1 MQTDG
6 VSDRTTTEPAP
17 GDDPAALASEPPAPR
32 TSLWRHRGFLSLW
45 AGETTS
51 QFGAQLGF
59 LAIPV
64 LAIQVL
70 AASEFEI
77 GLLNALQTAA
87 FLVIGLP
94 AGAWIDRWMKRRVM
108 ILADVVRAVA
118 LALLPVF
125 WFLGVLDFV
134 HLLVIATIVGVATV
148 FFDVS
153 YQSYLPVLVPRDAI
167 PDANSKLESTAQ
179 IARVG
184 GPAIAGGLLAV
195 LQAPLLLL
203 GAAFTYV
210 VSFVAL
216 LTIRDS
222 ETPKPRADRRPLVTE
237 IREGVA
243 FVVRQPL
250 LRRIVLTTGVGNF
263 FQTIAM
269 TMLPVLVL
277 RELGLSPAVLGI
289 ATSIGAVGG
298 ILGAIATARLA
309 RAIGEGT
316 IIPVSAVVMGSA
328 LLLAPLMA
336 VVPAA
341 AIPLLVVVELLLSVT
356 VLVYNITQVS
366 FRQRICPPELLGRMN
381 ASIRFFVWGVMPLG
395 ALLSGVLAVTIGI
408 VPTMWIGAVGTLLS
422 AGFVVFSP
430 LLGMRKLPD
439 AAAPPAPP
447 AG

>member
-1 MQTDG
+1 M
-6 VSDRTTTEPAP
+6 SDPVTTEPAP
-17 GDDPAALASEPPAPR
+17 GDDPAALAADTPAR

-94 AGAWIDRWMKRRVM
+94 AGAWIDRWLKRRVM

-125 WFLGVLDFV
+125 WFAGVLDFA
-134 HLLVIATIVGVATV
+134 HLLVVATIVGVATV

-153 YQSYLPVLVPRDAI
+153 YQSYIPVLVPRDAI
-167 PDANSKLESTAQ
+167 ADANSKLEGTAQ
-179 IARVG
+179 VARVG

-195 LQAPLLLL
+195 LQAPLLLV
-203 GAAFTYV
+203 GTAATYV

-216 LTIRDS
+216 LTIRDT
-222 ETPKPRADRRPLVTE
+222 EVPKPRADRRPLVTE

-243 FVVRQPL
+243 FVVREPL
-250 LRRIVLTTGVGNF
+250 LHRIVLTTGVGNLF
-263 FQTIAM
+263 TTIIL

-298 ILGAIATARLA
+298 ILGALASARLG
-309 RAIGEGT
+309 RLVGEGT
-316 IIPVSAVVMGSA
+316 IIPVSAVVLGVA

-336 VVPAA
+336 VLPAA
-341 AIPLLVVVELLLSVT
+341 AIPLLIAVELLLSVS

-381 ASIRFFVWGVMPLG
+381 ASIRFFVWGVMPIG
-395 ALLSGVLAVTIGI
+395 ALLSGVLATTIGI

-422 AGFVVFSP
+422 AVFVVFSP
-430 LLGMRKLPD
+430 LLGMRTLPESATPAR
-439 AAAPPAPP
+439 AAR
-447 AG
+447 

>member
-1 MQTDG
+1 M
-6 VSDRTTTEPAP
+6 SDPTVEPAP
-17 GDDPAALASEPPAPR
+17 GDDPGALAAEPPAPR

-51 QFGAQLGF
+51 QFGAQIGS

-64 LAIQVL
+64 LAIQLL

-94 AGAWIDRWMKRRVM
+94 AGAWIDRWLKRRVM
-108 ILADVVRAVA
+108 ILGDVVRAAA

-125 WFLGVLDFV
+125 WFAGVLDFA
-134 HLLVIATIVGVATV
+134 HLLVVATVVGVATV

-153 YQSYLPVLVPRDAI
+153 YQSYIPVLVPRDAI
-167 PDANSKLESTAQ
+167 ADANAKLEGTAQ

-184 GPAIAGGLLAV
+184 GPAVAGGLLAV

-203 GAAFTYV
+203 GTAATYV
-210 VSFVAL
+210 VSFLAL
-216 LTIRDS
+216 LTIRDT
-222 ETPKPRADRRPLVTE
+222 EVPKPRADRRPLVVE

-243 FVVRQPL
+243 FVVREPL
-250 LRRIVLTTGVGNF
+250 LRRIVLCTGVGNLF
-263 FQTIAM
+263 TTIAL

-298 ILGAIATARLA
+298 ILGALASARLA
-309 RAIGEGT
+309 QALGEGT
-316 IIPVSAVVMGSA
+316 VIPVSAIVLGVA
-328 LLLAPLMA
+328 LLLAPLAA
-336 VVPAA
+336 VVPDA
-341 AIPLLVVVELLLSVT
+341 AIPLLIAVELLLSVG
-356 VLVYNITQVS
+356 VLVYNVTQVS
-366 FRQRICPPELLGRMN
+366 FRQRICPPALLGRMN
-381 ASIRFFVWGVMPLG
+381 ASIRFFVWGVMPIG
-395 ALLSGVLAVTIGI
+395 ALLSGVLATTLGV
-408 VPTMWIGAVGTLLS
+408 VPTMWIGAIGTLLS

-430 LLGMRKLPD
+430 LLGMRRLPD
-439 AAAPPAPP
+439 AAS
-447 AG
+447 

>member
-1 MQTDG
+1 M
-6 VSDRTTTEPAP
+6 SDPTTEPTP
-17 GDDPAALASEPPAPR
+17 GDDPLALVAEAP
-32 TSLWRHRGFLSLW
+32 TQPSLWRHGGFLKLW

-64 LAIQVL
+64 LAIEVL
-70 AASEFEI
+70 AASEFQI

-94 AGAWIDRWMKRRVM
+94 AGAWIDRWLKRRVM

-118 LALLPVF
+118 LALVPIF
-125 WFLGVLDFV
+125 WLLDVLDFA
-134 HLLVIATIVGVATV
+134 HLLIIATVVGVATV

-153 YQSYLPVLVPRDAI
+153 YQSYLPVLVPRAAI
-167 PDANSKLESTAQ
+167 PDANSKLEGTAQ

-184 GPAIAGGLLAV
+184 GPAIAGGLLTV
-195 LQAPLLLL
+195 LQAPLLLAGTAL
-203 GAAFTYV
+203 TYV

-216 LTIRDS
+216 LTIRDP
-222 ETPKPRADRRPLVTE
+222 ETPAPKTDRRPLVTE
-237 IREGVA
+237 IREGIA
-243 FVVRQPL
+243 FVVREPL

-269 TMLPVLVL
+269 TMLPLLVL
-277 RELGLSPAVLGI
+277 RELELGPAVFGI

-298 ILGAIATARLA
+298 ILGALLTARIA
-309 RAIGEGT
+309 RVLGEGT
-316 IIPVSAVVMGSA
+316 VIPISA
-328 LLLAPLMA
+328 LVLGGAVLLAPLMA
-336 VVPAA
+336 VVPVA
-341 AIPLLVVVELLLSVT
+341 AIPLLIVVELLLSVA

-366 FRQRICPPELLGRMN
+366 FRQRICPPALLGRMN

-395 ALLSGVLAVTIGI
+395 ALLSGVLATTLGI
-408 VPTMWIGAVGTLLS
+408 VPTIWIGAVGTLLS

-430 LLGMRKLPD
+430 LLGMRELP
-439 AAAPPAPP
+439 AEATPARR
-447 AG
+447 

>member
-1 MQTDG
+1 M
-6 VSDRTTTEPAP
+6 SDPATAEPTP
-17 GDDPAALASEPPAPR
+17 GENPAALAAEQPAPR

-94 AGAWIDRWMKRRVM
+94 AGAWIDRWLKRRVM

-118 LALLPVF
+118 LGLLPVF

-134 HLLVIATIVGVATV
+134 HLLVIATIVGIATV

-153 YQSYLPVLVPRDAI
+153 YQSYIPVLVPRDAI
-167 PDANSKLESTAQ
+167 ADANSKLESTAQ
-179 IARVG
+179 VARVG
-184 GPAIAGGLLAV
+184 GPAIAGGLLAI

-203 GAAFTYV
+203 GTAATYV

-216 LTIRDS
+216 LTIRDT
-222 ETPKPRADRRPLVTE
+222 ETPKPRSDRRPLVTE
-237 IREGVA
+237 IREGIA

-277 RELGLSPAVLGI
+277 RELGLSPAVFGI
-289 ATSIGAVGG
+289 ATSVGAVAG
-298 ILGAIATARLA
+298 IVGALFAARLA
-309 RAIGEGT
+309 RVLGEGT
-316 IIPVSAVVMGSA
+316 VIPVSAVVLGGA

-336 VVPAA
+336 VLPAA
-341 AIPLLVVVELLLSVT
+341 AIPLLIATELLLSIA

-395 ALLSGVLAVTIGI
+395 ALLSGVLAATIGL
-408 VPTMWIGAVGTLLS
+408 VPTMWIGAVGGLLS

-430 LLGMRKLPD
+430 LLGMRKLPEQ
-439 AAAPPAPP
+439 AAP
-447 AG
+447 

>member
-1 MQTDG
+1 M
-6 VSDRTTTEPAP
+6 SDPVTTEPTP
-17 GDDPAALASEPPAPR
+17 GDDPAALTTDAPAR

-94 AGAWIDRWMKRRVM
+94 AGAWIDRWLKRRVM

-125 WFLGVLDFV
+125 WFAGVLDFV
-134 HLLVIATIVGVATV
+134 HLLVVATIVGVATV

-153 YQSYLPVLVPRDAI
+153 YQSYIPVLVPRDAI
-167 PDANSKLESTAQ
+167 ADANSKLESTAQ
-179 IARVG
+179 VARVG

-203 GAAFTYV
+203 GTAATYV

-216 LTIRDS
+216 LTIRDT
-222 ETPKPRADRRPLVTE
+222 EVPKPRADRRPLVTE

-243 FVVRQPL
+243 FVVREPL

-277 RELGLSPAVLGI
+277 RELGLGPAVLGI
-289 ATSIGAVGG
+289 ATSIGAVAG
-298 ILGAIATARLA
+298 ILGALSAARIARVL
-309 RAIGEGT
+309 GEGT
-316 IIPVSAVVMGSA
+316 VIPVSAVVLGAA

-341 AIPLLVVVELLLSVT
+341 AIPLLIAAELLLSIS

-381 ASIRFFVWGVMPLG
+381 ASIRFFVWGVMPIG
-395 ALLSGVLAVTIGI
+395 ALTSGVLATTIGI
-408 VPTMWIGAVGTLLS
+408 VPTMWIGAVGGLLA

-430 LLGMRKLPD
+430 LLGMRTLPD
-439 AAAPPAPP
+439 SATPKRV